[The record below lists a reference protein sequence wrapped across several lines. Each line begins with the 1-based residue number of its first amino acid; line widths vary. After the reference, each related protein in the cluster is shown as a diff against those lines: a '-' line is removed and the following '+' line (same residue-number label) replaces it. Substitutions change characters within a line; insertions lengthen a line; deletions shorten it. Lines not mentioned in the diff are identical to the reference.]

1 MENNNFQDIDE
12 RKVRQR
18 NLLRKLLY
26 YFIIYLI
33 FSSAIRFIGNIIDY
47 NEQIKEEKEMYAL
60 VTQKNR
66 EIELLTEINESFFTS
81 NIDYLEFENG
91 IQIPLPNH
99 LVETGNIASCKKG
112 FESNEIANNS
122 YVVRV
127 NYGENN
133 GTSDLLLDIF
143 KDRLDEDHNYV
154 QVYYYD
160 DYGTRIF
167 TRNEI
172 DGYFSYMIFRGTE
185 VTFGVSYGEPKIKN
199 I

>member
-66 EIELLTEINESFFTS
+66 EIELLTEVNESFFTS

-99 LVETGNIASCKKG
+99 LVETGNISSCKKG

-133 GTSDLLLDIF
+133 GTSDLLLDI
-143 KDRLDEDHNYV
+143 
-154 QVYYYD
+154 
-160 DYGTRIF
+160 
-167 TRNEI
+167 
-172 DGYFSYMIFRGTE
+172 
-185 VTFGVSYGEPKIKN
+185 
-199 I
+199 